1 METREIIEDA
11 IDYDDTEF
19 VGQMYFEDLDLEYI
33 PNPWARCL
41 ASRGFKKALAD
52 SVITIDEI
60 VDRFKSEL
68 QTHL

>member
-11 IDYDDTEF
+11 IDYAVTEF
-19 VGQMYFEDLDLEYI
+19 VGQMYFEDLDLE
-33 PNPWARCL
+33 
-41 ASRGFKKALAD
+41 GFKKALAD

>member
-19 VGQMYFEDLDLEYI
+19 VGQMYFEDLDLE
-33 PNPWARCL
+33 
-41 ASRGFKKALAD
+41 GFKKALAD